1 MISNELGKTTISSI
15 RSDYIK
21 YIIYR
26 SYIIKKALAWCP
38 KAEFSLNI
46 KDAHVT
52 PYNLWHINKLKGN
65 SKSNH
70 KYFINNEKVN
80 SMIKIENDD
89 IDIVS
94 TGLIV
99 IIIGLSIILF
109 AHYISDF
116 FFISDRVTV
125 IQNKYILIPGTIKPI
140 GIMVFGVLVAII
152 GFAIFLRNF
161 INLSVD
167 TLIQKLRIKS
177 ER

>member
-1 MISNELGKTTISSI
+1 MISNELGKRTISSL
-15 RSDYIK
+15 RSDYFK
-21 YIIYR
+21 YINYK

-38 KAEFSLNI
+38 KAEFGLNI
-46 KDAHVT
+46 EDVHIT
-52 PYNLWHINKLKGN
+52 PYNLLHISKFKGN
-65 SKSNH
+65 SKSNS
-70 KYFINNEKVN
+70 KYFINNEKGN
-80 SMIKIENDD
+80 SVMKIENDD

-94 TGLIV
+94 TGLIL

-125 IQNKYILIPGTIKPI
+125 IQNKYFLIPGTIKPI
-140 GIMVFGVLVAII
+140 GIMVFGVFVAII

>member
-1 MISNELGKTTISSI
+1 MISNELRKRTISSL
-15 RSDYIK
+15 RSDYFK
-21 YIIYR
+21 YIIYK
-26 SYIIKKALAWCP
+26 SHIIKKALAWCP
-38 KAEFSLNI
+38 KAEFGLNI
-46 KDAHVT
+46 KDVYVT
-52 PYNLWHINKLKGN
+52 PYNLWKINKLKGN
-65 SKSNH
+65 SKSNSNN
-70 KYFINNEKVN
+70 FINNEKGN
-80 SMIKIENDD
+80 SMMKIENDD

-116 FFISDRVTV
+116 FFIPDRVTV
-125 IQNKYILIPGTIKPI
+125 IQDKYFLIPGTIKPVT
-140 GIMVFGVLVAII
+140 IMVSGILVAII

-167 TLIQKLRIKS
+167 SLIQKLRIKS